1 MEFYLVIFV
10 FDIKLMTDGSTFRPC
25 ITTPVLELYC
35 DDDPGPDIDN
45 IHTGTIM
52 WNMNHNQVEDN
63 PVKVGIIGRVIITQS
78 VL

>member
-52 WNMNHNQVEDN
+52 
-63 PVKVGIIGRVIITQS
+63 
-78 VL
+78 